1 MREQFLIIFKYQELC
16 NLWINITQIIVIFD
30 YKFPKNFYLLNTM
43 GEQFMLYVKSYFFI
57 EQIR

>member
-1 MREQFLIIFKYQELC
+1 VREQFLIIFKYQELC

-30 YKFPKNFYLLNTM
+30 YKIPKNFYLLNTM